1 MKETNNM
8 KQTKKQMLKHQLA
21 QLFPKN
27 METTKFSEQE
37 EIMIDIIFQLEQLRK
52 TQIEIKA
59 IILNQIS
66 NGPNN

>member
-1 MKETNNM
+1 M
-8 KQTKKQMLKHQLA
+8 KQTKKQMLIHQLA